1 MMFTDLVRSLFGG
14 ASSAPGRTL
23 FASLGETAYRTQA
36 VVRFAPDGR
45 ILDANPVFLAFS
57 GYARDDLVGQNER
70 MLRDADE
77 AAAAAHAAL
86 WEALRRGEAHS
97 GDYRIR
103 CKDGGESWL
112 QGMCVPLRNDRG
124 ETVAVIQLGSDVTE
138 HKQRQLD
145 HAGQLA
151 AIDRSQAVI
160 EFTPEGTVLRANANF
175 LQAVGYTL
183 DEIQGRHH
191 RMFVDPEYARS
202 AEYAAFWQ
210 KLGRGEFHTGEYR
223 RLRKD
228 GSEIWI
234 QASYNPVFDPAG
246 RPCKIVKYAT
256 DITERKL
263 RSADHAGQIAAIG
276 RAQAV
281 IEFTL
286 DGTVLGANDNFLQ
299 AVGYT
304 LDEIQGRHHRLFVD
318 PDYAAGPD
326 YAAFW
331 EKLGRGDFHA
341 GEYRRIR
348 KDGSEIWI
356 QASYN
361 PILDMNGRPF
371 KIVKYATDVTAQKLR
386 NADYAG
392 QIDAIGKSQ
401 AVIEFDMDG
410 TVRDANP
417 NFLHALGYTLDEI
430 RGRHH
435 RLFVDPDYAASA
447 EYTAFWEKLNR
458 GEFHAGEYR
467 RIGKGGREIWIQ
479 ASYNPILDMNGRPFK
494 VVKYATDVTAQK
506 ALAITIERCLGEVR
520 EVMSAM
526 AEGDLTRL
534 VTGDYSGDF
543 DTLKHAVNSTV
554 DKLRAMVTEITGAA
568 DSISVSASE
577 IAVGNSD
584 LSERTSKQ
592 AASLEETAA
601 SVAELDGTVRQNA
614 GNAADANRLAS
625 GAHDAAKAGGSVIS
639 HAIQAMAEISA
650 ASKKIGAIVNVIDEI
665 AFQTNLLALNASVEA
680 ARAGDQ
686 GRGFAVV
693 ATEVRNLAQRSAG
706 SAREIRGLIRDSVA
720 KVDEGSRLVN
730 ESGASL
736 GSIVDSIG
744 KVAGIV
750 GAIAAATEEQSLG
763 ISQVNQAITQIDD
776 VTQQNAALVEEAAAA
791 SQSLG
796 DNAAGLR
803 RLVGFFRSGA
813 G

>member
-1 MMFTDLVRSLFGG
+1 MSKDLVSNLLGTAFR
-14 ASSAPGRTL
+14 ASGRK
-23 FASLGETAYRTQA
+23 SVGQLGEAVDRCQA
-36 VVRFAPDGR
+36 VVRYGPDGG
-45 ILDANPVFLAFS
+45 IVDANPAFLALS
-57 GYARDDLVGQNER
+57 GYALDELVGRHQR
-70 MLRDADE
+70 TLLDPADAE
-77 AAAAAHAAL
+77 TPQYTAL
-86 WEALRRGEAHS
+86 WDGLRRGEPHS
-97 GDYRIR
+97 GEYRLSCR
-103 CKDGGESWL
+103 DGGEAWL
-112 QGMCVPLRNDRG
+112 QGSLVPVRDAAG
-124 ETVAVIQLGSDVTE
+124 KTVAVIQFGSDCTGR
-138 HKQRQLD
+138 KQRQLD
-145 HAGQLA
+145 HAGQIA

-160 EFTPEGTVLRANANF
+160 EFTLDGTILRANDNF
-175 LQAVGYTL
+175 LHAVGYAL

-191 RMFVDPEYARS
+191 RLFVDPEYAGS
-202 AEYAAFWQ
+202 AEYKAFWQ
-210 KLGRGEFHTGEYR
+210 KLGRGEFHAGEYR

-234 QASYNPVFDPAG
+234 QASYNPVFDTHG

-256 DITERKL
+256 DITERRL
-263 RSADHAGQIAAIG
+263 RSADHAGQIEAIG
-276 RAQAV
+276 RSQAV

-286 DGTVLGANDNFLQ
+286 DGTILYANDNFLG

-318 PDYAAGPD
+318 PDYAASAE

-331 EKLGRGDFHA
+331 EKLGRGEYHA

-371 KIVKYATDVTAQKLR
+371 KIVKYATDITAQKLQ
-386 NADYAG
+386 NADHAG
-392 QIDAIGKSQ
+392 QIEAIGKSQ

-410 TVRDANP
+410 TIRHANE
-417 NFLHALGYTLDEI
+417 NFLNAVGYRLDEI
-430 RGRHH
+430 VGRHH
-435 RLFVDPDYAASA
+435 RLFVDPDYASSA
-447 EYTAFWEKLNR
+447 EYVAFWEKLDR

-520 EVMSAM
+520 EVMGGM
-526 AEGDLTRL
+526 AEGDLTRS
-534 VTGDYSGDF
+534 VTGAYTGDF
-543 DTLKHAVNSTV
+543 DTLKHAVNATV
-554 DKLRAMVTEITGAA
+554 EKLRAMVNEITEAA

-577 IAVGNSD
+577 IAVGNTD

-614 GNAADANRLAS
+614 GNAGDANRLAS
-625 GAHDAAKAGGSVIS
+625 SAHDAAKTGGSVIA

-650 ASKKIGAIVNVIDEI
+650 ASKQIGAIVNVIDEI

-680 ARAGDQ
+680 ARAGEQ

-706 SAREIRGLIRDSVA
+706 SAREIRALIRDSVA

-730 ESGASL
+730 ESGESL
-736 GSIVDSIG
+736 GSIVDSVG

-763 ISQVNQAITQIDD
+763 VSQVNQAITQIDD

-796 DNAAGLR
+796 ENASNLR
-803 RLVGFFRSGA
+803 QLVGFFKSA
-813 G
+813 AH